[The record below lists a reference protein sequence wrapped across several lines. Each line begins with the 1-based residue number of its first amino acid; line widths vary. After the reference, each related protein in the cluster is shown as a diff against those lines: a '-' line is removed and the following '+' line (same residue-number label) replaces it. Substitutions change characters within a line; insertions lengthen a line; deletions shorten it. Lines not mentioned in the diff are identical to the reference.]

1 MNFYELDYSYVP
13 TWEWC
18 IYKICS
24 DNDGRFRS
32 KESFPSFKGMTFSEA
47 QELKSELNKELADF
61 ERKNGVCGFVK
72 DWEAFKQRIKQKGLL
87 KTG

>member
-47 QELKSELNKELADF
+47 QELKK
-61 ERKNGVCGFVK
+61 
-72 DWEAFKQRIKQKGLL
+72 
-87 KTG
+87 